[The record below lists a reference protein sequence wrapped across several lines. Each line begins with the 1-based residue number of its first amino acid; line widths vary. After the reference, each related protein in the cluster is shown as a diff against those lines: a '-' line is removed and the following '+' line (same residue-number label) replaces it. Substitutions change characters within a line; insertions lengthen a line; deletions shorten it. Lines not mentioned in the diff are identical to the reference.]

1 MSAPYVKV
9 CGITRLEDADV
20 CLSLG
25 VASIG
30 LNFIPESPRCIS
42 VEVARAI
49 AAHVGD
55 RALVV
60 GVVRDLSAD
69 EARALRDTVPLG
81 CLQLHGDE
89 PKEVVSALLPHAYK
103 AFRIGTLEDVERA
116 TSYPGEYLLVDA
128 KVEGMLGGTGQR
140 VDLSLVAGLARS
152 RKLTLAGGLT
162 AENVHEA
169 IVRVSPYCVD
179 VASGV
184 ERSPGVKDADK
195 IAAFVRATRA

>member
-1 MSAPYVKV
+1 LRAPYVKI
-9 CGITRLEDADV
+9 CGVTRIEDADV

-30 LNFIPESPRCIS
+30 LNFVPESPRCIPL
-42 VEVARAI
+42 ETARAI
-49 AAHVGD
+49 AAHVGG

-60 GVVRDLSAD
+60 GVVRDLSA
-69 EARALRDTVPLG
+69 EGALALREAVPLG

-89 PKEVVSALLPHAYK
+89 PPEVLSALLPHAYK

-116 TSYPGEYLLVDA
+116 ASYPGEHLLVDA
-128 KVEGMLGGTGQR
+128 KVEGMLGGTGQT
-140 VDLSLVAGLARS
+140 VDPALVASLART

-162 AENVHEA
+162 AENVREA
-169 IVRVSPYCVD
+169 IARVSPYCVD

-184 ERSPGVKDADK
+184 ESAPGIKDADK
-195 IAAFVRATRA
+195 IAAFVRAARG